1 MIITMMMMMM
11 LMMIIITIPGEAVQI
26 IIETNNSRRH
36 ITRSENNSLRDLHN
50 SLGDTKAEINN
61 CFFYY
66 SFKFFPSIK
75 TS

>member
-1 MIITMMMMMM
+1 MIITMMM
-11 LMMIIITIPGEAVQI
+11 MMIIITIPGEAVQT
-26 IIETNNSRRH
+26 IETNNSRRH
-36 ITRSENNSLRDLHN
+36 IIRSESNSLRDLHN
-50 SLGDTKAEINN
+50 SSGDTKAEINN